1 VAAGADINYVGMKG
15 SHVPGYLIGYSPL
28 SAAAHSGRTD
38 TVRTLIQ
45 LGADIRGGS
54 KFPPYFG

>member
-1 VAAGADINYVGMKG
+1 MSAGADINYVGMKG
-15 SHVPGYLIGYSPL
+15 SHVPGHLIGFSPL
-28 SAAAHSGRTD
+28 SAAAHSGRVE
-38 TVRTLIQ
+38 TVTKLIQ